1 PGSPFE
7 RTGSPAPS
15 HLSARLAFGSW
26 PAGHS
31 VHALHHA
38 AHGPVAAGPMHSPAH
53 VSQHDAGDGLLLV
66 VQRGVER
73 LEGFRERLHA
83 LGTLGHTLADA
94 VEPVGERWTL
104 GRAALTPLLQALLEL
119 LTRLLPRG
127 KPGAQ
132 LLLDGRP
139 QLELGVVELEG
150 LLHLGDTA
158 FQPSLSEPL
167 ADLRRE
173 PRTLGPL
180 APLLRL
186 RLRLRLRLGE
196 HDGRRDGRRQQCR
209 QYISG

>member
-1 PGSPFE
+1 RSPPGLERSPTPAIRWRYFRGISFNARLGRLDGGGGSRRPRKTRRMAVGSAAPPGSPFE

-94 VEPVGERWTL
+94 VEPVGER
-104 GRAALTPLLQALLEL
+104 
-119 LTRLLPRG
+119 
-127 KPGAQ
+127 
-132 LLLDGRP
+132 
-139 QLELGVVELEG
+139 
-150 LLHLGDTA
+150 
-158 FQPSLSEPL
+158 
-167 ADLRRE
+167 
-173 PRTLGPL
+173 
-180 APLLRL
+180 
-186 RLRLRLRLGE
+186 
-196 HDGRRDGRRQQCR
+196 
-209 QYISG
+209 